1 MKNWFGAAG
10 RFCADFLL
18 VLILV
23 VAIAALGASPAGT
36 KADGLLAAA
45 LAAGLR
51 LFPIAAIAAVFL
63 GYHAFERRTGKRFL
77 SLLSV
82 LVLGFGLLAGF
93 TEFRRLDLAPG
104 LRHGKPLPSSGMV
117 VENGSSSLFVGH
129 YEGSSAV
136 LALGYEADAQEA
148 PRLFYSPRA
157 SYSPETGL
165 VRIGG
170 HAFKSLEAAEP
181 ARRFLPSIPGLEGRR
196 LDERLAG
203 LDSLPFPLA
212 LIVAGGIAFLAAGLA
227 GFAGLPRWPLVG
239 FFFGLAGVVILVLLD
254 IALMSPPALL
264 LAGKLAAKLGL
275 ARISGLL
282 VVGCLEAFLG
292 LVFAI
297 LALVAGRREA
307 E

>member
-23 VAIAALGASPAGT
+23 VAIAALGGSPAGT
-36 KADGLLAAA
+36 TADGLLVAAI
-45 LAAGLR
+45 AAGLR
-51 LFPIAAIAAVFL
+51 LFPIAVIAAVFL
-63 GYHAFERRTGKRFL
+63 GFHAFERRTGKRFL

-82 LVLGFGLLAGF
+82 LVMGFGVLVGF
-93 TEFRRLDLAPG
+93 AELRRLDLVPE
-104 LRHGKPLPSSGMV
+104 LRYGKPAAVSGMV
-117 VENGSSSLFVGH
+117 VENGGSSLFVGR

-136 LALGYEADAQEA
+136 LALGYEADGEGA
-148 PRLFYSPRA
+148 PRLFYAPRA
-157 SYSPETGL
+157 EYAPETGR
-165 VRIGG
+165 VRIGSHVFEG
-170 HAFKSLEAAEP
+170 REALEP
-181 ARRFLPSIPGLEGRR
+181 AWRFLPSIPGLEGRR

-203 LDSLPFPLA
+203 LDGLPLSLA

-227 GFAGLPRWPLVG
+227 GFASLPRWPLVG
-239 FFFGLAGVVILVLLD
+239 FFFGLAGVIVLVLLD
-254 IALMSPPALL
+254 AALMSPPALL

-275 ARISGLL
+275 SKVPGIL
-282 VVGCLEAFLG
+282 VVACLEAFLG

-297 LALVAGRREA
+297 LALAAGRREA

>member
-18 VLILV
+18 VLLLL
-23 VAIAALGASPAGT
+23 VAIAALGESPAGF
-36 KADGLLAAA
+36 AAGDLLVAA

-63 GYHAFERRTGKRFL
+63 GFHAFERRTGKRFL

-82 LVLGFGLLAGF
+82 LVLGFGVLAGF
-93 TEFRRLDLAPG
+93 TELRRLDLAPEG
-104 LRHGKPLPSSGMV
+104 RKGKPGPAAGMV
-117 VENGSSSLFVGH
+117 VENGADSLLVGH

-136 LALGYEADAQEA
+136 LALGYKADGQGA
-148 PRLFYSPRA
+148 PRLFYAPRA
-157 SYSPETGL
+157 EYSPGNGT
-165 VRIGG
+165 VKIGTQS
-170 HAFKSLEAAEP
+170 FQSREAP
-181 ARRFLPSIPGLEGRR
+181 DPSWRFLPSIPGLEGRR

-203 LDSLPFPLA
+203 LDGLSLPLA

-227 GFAGLPRWPLVG
+227 GFASLPRWPLVG

-254 IALMSPPALL
+254 AALMSPPALL
-264 LAGKLAAKLGL
+264 LAGKLAARLGL
-275 ARISGLL
+275 AQVPGLL
-282 VVGCLEAFLG
+282 VVACLEAFLG
-292 LVFAI
+292 LVFAF
-297 LALVAGRREA
+297 LALAAGRREA

>member
-18 VLILV
+18 VLMLV
-23 VAIAALGASPAGT
+23 VAIAALGGSPAGT
-36 KADGLLAAA
+36 TVDGLLVAAI
-45 LAAGLR
+45 AAGLR
-51 LFPIAAIAAVFL
+51 LFPIAVIAAIFL
-63 GYHAFERRTGKRFL
+63 GFHAFERRTGKRFL

-93 TEFRRLDLAPG
+93 AELRRLDLAPG
-104 LRHGKPLPSSGMV
+104 FRHGKAGPVSGMI
-117 VENGSSSLFVGH
+117 VENGGSSLFVGH

-136 LALGYEADAQEA
+136 LALGYEAEGAGP

-157 SYSPETGL
+157 GFSPETGR
-165 VRIGG
+165 VRI
-170 HAFKSLEAAEP
+170 ASRVFDSREAEAP
-181 ARRFLPSIPGLEGRR
+181 AWRFLPSVPGLEGRR

-203 LDSLPFPLA
+203 LDGLPLPFA

-227 GFAGLPRWPLVG
+227 GFASLPRWPLVG
-239 FFFGLAGVVILVLLD
+239 FFFGLAGLVVLVLLD
-254 IALMSPPALL
+254 AALTSPPALL
-264 LAGKLAAKLGL
+264 LAGKLAAKLAL
-275 ARISGLL
+275 ARVPGLL
-282 VVGCLEAFLG
+282 VVACLEAFLG

-297 LALVAGRREA
+297 LALAAGRREA

>member
-23 VAIAALGASPAGT
+23 VAIATLGASPAGT
-36 KADGLLAAA
+36 DAGGLLAAA
-45 LAAGLR
+45 IAAALR
-51 LFPIAAIAAVFL
+51 LFPIAAIAAIFL
-63 GYHAFERRTGKRFL
+63 GYHAFERRTGRRFL

-82 LVLGFGLLAGF
+82 LVLGFGVLVGF
-93 TEFRRLDLAPG
+93 TELRRLDLAPG
-104 LRHGKPLPSSGMV
+104 LRYGKPLPPYGMV
-117 VENGSSSLFVGH
+117 VENGTSSLLVGH

-148 PRLFYSPRA
+148 PRLFYAPRA
-157 SYSPETGL
+157 EYSPETGT
-165 VRIGG
+165 VRIGS

-181 ARRFLPSIPGLEGRR
+181 AWRFLPSIPGLEGRR

-203 LDSLPFPLA
+203 LDGLQLPLA
-212 LIVAGGIAFLAAGLA
+212 LIVAGGMAFLAAGLA
-227 GFAGLPRWPLVG
+227 GFASLPRWPLVG

-254 IALMSPPALL
+254 AALMSPPALL

-275 ARISGLL
+275 AKVAGPL
-282 VVGCLEAFLG
+282 VVACLEAFLG
-292 LVFAI
+292 LVFTV